1 MRMSPARPTPRIVF
15 HYVAERRILDRRTR
29 PVAEIPV
36 GDTFERHV
44 VHLPRHGILDRET
57 ERLPNISR
65 LLHDENF
72 KSFFHTR
79 RKLLQ
84 PLHGRKSPPTDNK
97 ALRIL
102 REIAKRI
109 DFNVLYAETVK
120 DRGSFSRRIKER
132 HRCAFPRAGETLGIN
147 FKFNRIGFYGG
158 IGRIVS
164 TLRYRKLR
172 RKPVPL
178 FGVRRLRL
186 EGNRNELHVALH
198 QGHLLRSRR
207 GDASADL
214 FHAPFRRRRVPAET
228 VPNKNEIFSN
238 LISRPVS
245 MRLIR

>member
-1 MRMSPARPTPRIVF
+1 MRMRPARPTPRLVLHHISECRVF
-15 HYVAERRILDRRTR
+15 NRRTG
-29 PVAEIPV
+29 PVPEIPV
-36 GDTFERHV
+36 INTLKLDI
-44 VHLPRHGILDRET
+44 VHLSRHGILNRET

-72 KSFFHTR
+72 KPFFHTR

-84 PLHGRKSPPTDNK
+84 PLRRRKSPPTDNK

-120 DRGSFSRRIKER
+120 DRGCFSRRIKER

-164 TLRYRKLR
+164 SLRY
-172 RKPVPL
+172 
-178 FGVRRLRL
+178 
-186 EGNRNELHVALH
+186 
-198 QGHLLRSRR
+198 
-207 GDASADL
+207 
-214 FHAPFRRRRVPAET
+214 
-228 VPNKNEIFSN
+228 
-238 LISRPVS
+238 
-245 MRLIR
+245 